1 MTRRVHDIGGLSVGE
16 IDPSDHDVAPWQK
29 WINATFT
36 TMIMDPKCSIRL
48 DELRRAME
56 DLGAERYNRLEY
68 FERQTQG
75 FVDLLIEKGLLGQ
88 AEIEGRMAEIKARTN
103 G

>member
-1 MTRRVHDIGGLSVGE
+1 LL
-16 IDPSDHDVAPWQK
+16 
-29 WINATFT
+29 
-36 TMIMDPKCSIRL
+36 RL

-75 FVDLLIEKGLLGQ
+75 FVDLLIEKGMLSQ
-88 AEIEGRMAEIKARTN
+88 AEIESRMAEIKRRKSA
-103 G
+103 

>member
-1 MTRRVHDIGGLSVGE
+1 VTRRIHDIGGLSVGE
-16 IDPSDHDVAPWQK
+16 IDPSDHAVETWQK

-36 TMIMDPKCSIRL
+36 TMIFGKLLRL

-75 FVDLLIEKGLLGQ
+75 FVDLLIEKEMLSQ
-88 AEIEGRMAEIKARTN
+88 AEIESRMAEIKRRKSA
-103 G
+103 

>member
-1 MTRRVHDIGGLSVGE
+1 MTRRVHDMGGLNMGG

-36 TMIMDPKCSIRL
+36 TMILDPRHLIRL

-56 DLGAERYNRLEY
+56 DLKAEQYDRLEY
-68 FERQTQG
+68 FERQTHG
-75 FVDLLIEKGLLGQ
+75 FVDLLIEKGILSQ
-88 AEIEGRMAEIKARTN
+88 AEIETRMAEIKTRAQ
-103 G
+103 

>member
-1 MTRRVHDIGGLSVGE
+1 MTRRVHDMGGLSMGD
-16 IDPSDHDVAPWQK
+16 IDPSDHAVAPWQK

-36 TMIMDPKCSIRL
+36 TMIMDPGQPIRL

-56 DLGAERYNRLEY
+56 DLGVGQYDRLAY

-75 FVDLLIEKGLLGQ
+75 FVDLLIEKGMLSQ
-88 AEIEGRMAEIKARTN
+88 AEIEGRMAEIKARN
-103 G
+103 